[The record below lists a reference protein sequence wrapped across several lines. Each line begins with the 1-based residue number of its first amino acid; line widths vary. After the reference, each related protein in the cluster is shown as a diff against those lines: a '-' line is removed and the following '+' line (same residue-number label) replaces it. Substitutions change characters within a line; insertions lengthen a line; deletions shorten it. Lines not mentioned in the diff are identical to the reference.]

1 MDDLENFEALY
12 RELGD
17 LRGELALL
25 FEELEFVNRVL
36 IPRTQINYL
45 IKVGALRVELLQTQ
59 VGVMKI
65 RRRISLLRSNI
76 DNDGTISNDLIYDR
90 VDAEFADWDS
100 RLAHEVSQIETAKAR
115 FSSLA
120 PSEDENEI
128 RGIFRALC
136 RKLNP
141 EINPDQSDEAKS
153 FWPSVYSAYTGG
165 DLFHLKALLLMSDD
179 YPDSYDL
186 PSNVGA
192 MRKGRSALKEKIR
205 RAKLELQNAKS
216 HPAFEWLALINDG
229 ERLSTEQ
236 RCLRDA
242 IARMKAQLAA
252 LIDMQKSLEPRSAR
266 SCFFQDEP
274 GEDR

>member
-1 MDDLENFEALY
+1 MGNLDDFEALY

-17 LRGELALL
+17 LRGELASL

-45 IKVGALRVELLQTQ
+45 IKVGAIRVELFQTQ
-59 VGVMKI
+59 VNVMKT
-65 RRRISLLRSNI
+65 RRRIALLRSNI
-76 DNDGTISNDLIYDR
+76 DNGGTASVDSIYNR

-100 RLAHEVSQIETAKAR
+100 RVAHEVSQIDIAKAR

-120 PSEDENEI
+120 PAEDENEI

-153 FWPSVYSAYTGG
+153 LWPSVHSAYRGG

-186 PSNVGA
+186 PCNMSA
-192 MRKGRSALKEKIR
+192 MRENKSVLKEKIR
-205 RAKLELQNAKS
+205 RTKSQLGNAKT
-216 HPAFEWLALINDG
+216 HPASEWLALLRDS
-229 ERLSTEQ
+229 ERLLAEQ
-236 RCLRDA
+236 NRLRDET
-242 IARMKAQLAA
+242 ARVKEQQAA
-252 LIDMQKSLEPRSAR
+252 LLDMQISLELRNEQSK
-266 SCFFQDEP
+266 FFLS
-274 GEDR
+274 